1 MLDDTNFMHR
11 TKERTGCLQE
21 GIKGGNYKMEKEKM
35 TGNNMTRYPSID
47 KPWLKYY
54 SQEII
59 DAPLPKCTIYEHIFN
74 NNQDNLD
81 RTALVYYGTK
91 ISYRQMFQEIS
102 YIAGTLEDNGV
113 KEGDIVTVC
122 MINSPETIYLM
133 FALNKIGAVAN
144 MVYGSSTC
152 EELKKYV
159 LDVNSKIVFT
169 LDWFQDKFAQIVRET
184 GLERIVVAG
193 STDSMSFINQMGAR
207 LFKGIK
213 PIPLPSDPRFTTW
226 KKFFQNKKES
236 KRTCHDADAPAVIT
250 YTGGTTGGSK
260 GAILTNKA
268 IIAVAQQYIMGEQE
282 LRRESTWMQVLPLFI
297 AYGVTCSLV
306 IPLTVGMTLI
316 VRIPMAESIAEFYK
330 KFKPNHIMYGPAYW
344 EAFADANENLDLSN
358 LIAPITG
365 GDALHAATETKIND
379 YLQKHGS
386 PYLLMNGYGMTEV
399 GAAVS
404 VNYKYAHEFGS
415 VGIPF
420 VKNIISTFDTET
432 GQELRYG
439 ERVEICIQ
447 TPSMM
452 LGYVNNPEETNNII
466 RKHEDGQLWVHSGDL
481 GYVTEDGFVHISGRL
496 KRYMMYIANGLHK
509 KIFSLDI
516 EKVLLEHP
524 YVDNCAVVPIA
535 DNDTFQKPVAFII
548 LKKDMPYDI
557 NIENEFEAYAEKNLQ
572 DGYKPVK
579 YFFVYG
585 FPLTKVGKIDYLALE
600 KAAEK
605 S

>member
-1 MLDDTNFMHR
+1 MH
-11 TKERTGCLQE
+11 KKKS
-21 GIKGGNYKMEKEKM
+21 IEKNM
-35 TGNNMTRYPSID
+35 TGYPSID

-54 SQEII
+54 SQEVI
-59 DAPLPKCTIYEHIFN
+59 DAPLPECTIYEHIFN

-81 RTALVYYGTK
+81 RIALVYYGTK

-102 YIAGTLEDNGV
+102 YIAGTLEDNGI

-122 MINSPETIYLM
+122 MINSPETIYLI
-133 FALNKIGAVAN
+133 FALSKIGAVAN
-144 MVYGSSTC
+144 MVYGASTS
-152 EELKKYV
+152 EELKKYI
-159 LDVNSKIVFT
+159 LDVKSKIVFT
-169 LDWFQDKFAQIVRET
+169 LDLFQDKFAQIAGKT
-184 GLERIVVAG
+184 QLEKIVVAG
-193 STDSMSFINQMGAR
+193 STDSMSLTNQIGAR

-213 PIPLPSDPRFTTW
+213 PISLPDDPRFVTW
-226 KKFFQNKKES
+226 KKFFANKEES
-236 KRTCHDADAPAVIT
+236 KRMCHNADAPAVIT

-260 GAILTNKA
+260 GALLSNRA

-282 LRRESTWMQVLPLFI
+282 LQRESIWMQVLPLFI
-297 AYGVTCSLV
+297 AYGVTCSLM
-306 IPLTVGMTLI
+306 IPLTVGMTLN
-316 VRIPMAESIAEFYK
+316 VRIPMAESIADFYK

-365 GDALHAATETKIND
+365 GDVLHAATETKIND

-420 VKNIISTFDTET
+420 VKNVIAAFDTET

-439 ERVEICIQ
+439 ERGEICIQ

-452 LGYVNNPEETNNII
+452 LGYINNPEETNNII
-466 RKHEDGQLWVHSGDL
+466 KRHKEGQLWVHSGDL
-481 GYVTEDGFVHISGRL
+481 GYISEDGFVHISGRL
-496 KRYMMYIANGLHK
+496 KRYMLYIANGVQK

-516 EKVLLEHP
+516 EKVLLEHS

-535 DNDTFQKPVAFII
+535 DSVTFQKPVAFII
-548 LKKDMPYDI
+548 LKKDLPHDV
-557 NIENEFEAYAEKNLQ
+557 NTENELKEYAEKNLQ
-572 DGYKPVK
+572 DGYKPIK
-579 YFFVYG
+579 YIFVDR
-585 FPLTKVGKIDYLALE
+585 FPLTKVGKVDYLALE
-600 KAAEK
+600 KKAEGN
-605 S
+605 

>member
-1 MLDDTNFMHR
+1 MHKK
-11 TKERTGCLQE
+11 KEIE
-21 GIKGGNYKMEKEKM
+21 
-35 TGNNMTRYPSID
+35 NNMTGYPSID

-54 SQEII
+54 RQEVI
-59 DAPLPKCTIYEHIFN
+59 DAPLPECTIYEHIFN

-81 RTALVYYGTK
+81 RIALVYYGTK
-91 ISYRQMFQEIS
+91 ISYRKMFQEIS
-102 YIAGTLEDNGV
+102 YIARTLEDNGV
-113 KEGDIVTVC
+113 KEGDIITVC
-122 MINSPETIYLM
+122 MINSPETIYLI
-133 FALNKIGAVAN
+133 FALSKIGAVAN
-144 MVYGSSTC
+144 MVYGSSTS
-152 EELKKYV
+152 EELKKYI
-159 LDVNSKIVFT
+159 LDVKSKLVFT
-169 LDWFQDKFAQIVRET
+169 LDLFQDKFVQIASET
-184 GLERIVVAG
+184 QLEKIVVAG
-193 STDSMSFINQMGAR
+193 STGSMSLANQIGAR

-213 PIPLPSDPRFTTW
+213 PIQLPDDSRFVTW
-226 KKFFQNKKES
+226 KNFFENKKES
-236 KRTCHDADAPAVIT
+236 KTICHDANAPTVIT

-260 GAILTNKA
+260 GAILSNKA
-268 IIAVAQQYIMGEQE
+268 IIAVAQQYIMGERE
-282 LRRESTWMQVLPLFI
+282 LRRESIWMQVLPLFI
-297 AYGVTCSLV
+297 AYGVTCSLM

-316 VRIPMAESIAEFYK
+316 VRIPMAESIADFYK

-365 GDALHAATETKIND
+365 GDMLHAVTETKIND
-379 YLQKHGS
+379 YLQKHRS

-415 VGIPF
+415 VGMPF
-420 VKNIISTFDTET
+420 VKNVIAAFDTET

-439 ERVEICIQ
+439 ERGEICIQ

-452 LGYVNNPEETNNII
+452 LGYINNPDETNNII
-466 RKHEDGQLWVHSGDL
+466 KRHEDGQLWVHSGDL
-481 GYVTEDGFVHISGRL
+481 GYISEDGFVHISGRL

-535 DNDTFQKPVAFII
+535 DSVTVQKPVAFII
-548 LKKDMPYDI
+548 LKKDI
-557 NIENEFEAYAEKNLQ
+557 SHEVNIEKEFSAYAEKNLQ

-579 YFFVYG
+579 YIFVDR
-585 FPLTKVGKIDYLALE
+585 FPLTKVGKVDYIALE
-600 KAAEK
+600 KEAEGN
-605 S
+605 

>member
-1 MLDDTNFMHR
+1 MKIFYTDSNLVGEEKNMRDN
-11 TKERTGCLQE
+11 L
-21 GIKGGNYKMEKEKM
+21 IEKEIKLKNM
-35 TGNNMTRYPSID
+35 TGYPSID
-47 KPWLKYY
+47 KPWLNYY
-54 SQEII
+54 SKEVI
-59 DAPLPKCTIYEHIFN
+59 DIHLPKCTIYEHIFN

-102 YIAGTLEDNGV
+102 YIAGTLEDNGI

-122 MINSPETIYLM
+122 MVNSPETIYLI
-133 FALNKIGAVAN
+133 FALNKIGAIAN

-152 EELKKYV
+152 EELKKYI
-159 LDVNSKIVFT
+159 LDVKSKIVFT
-169 LDWFQDKFAQIVRET
+169 LDLFQDKFAQIVDESQ
-184 GLERIVVAG
+184 LEKIVVVG
-193 STDSMSFINQMGAR
+193 STHSMSLTNQIGAR

-213 PIPLPSDPRFTTW
+213 PLPLPDDSRFITW
-226 KKFFQNKKES
+226 KRFFQNKKKS
-236 KRTCHDADAPAVIT
+236 KKTCNDADAPAVIT

-260 GAILTNKA
+260 GAMLSNKA

-282 LRRESTWMQVLPLFI
+282 LRQESTWMQVLPLFI
-297 AYGVTCSLV
+297 AYGVTCSLM

-316 VRIPMAESIAEFYK
+316 VRIPMTESIADFYK

-344 EAFADANENLDLSN
+344 EAFADANEDLDLSN

-379 YLQKHGS
+379 YLKKHRS

-420 VKNIISTFDTET
+420 VKNVIAAFDTET
-432 GQELRYG
+432 GQELQYG
-439 ERVEICIQ
+439 ERGEICIH

-466 RKHEDGQLWVHSGDL
+466 REHEDGKLWVHSGDL

-524 YVDNCAVVPIA
+524 YVDNCAVVPIP
-535 DNDTFQKPVAFII
+535 DSNTFQKPVAFII
-548 LKKDMPYDI
+548 LKKDLPHDA
-557 NIENEFEAYAEKNLQ
+557 NIENEFKAYAEKNLQ

-579 YFFVYG
+579 YIFVDR
-585 FPLTKVGKIDYLALE
+585 FPLTKVGKVDYLALE
-600 KAAEK
+600 KEAEK